1 MRANYR
7 YPAKPIDRPD
17 HISVLMPTRGRP
29 DGLTK
34 VFESFQKTV
43 ERKDLLDIWIYVDDD
58 DTLTLDYIESG
69 KWNIYGIVVNWHI
82 AKSAGSMGDMLNQL
96 WQACTTN
103 PGLYFPFS
111 DDYTISTPHWDSLLR
126 RAFSQFEDGVMLGFL
141 PDNTVRPH
149 QVTFAI
155 PSSRWLNLLGYFLT
169 NRFYFWFDDQWI
181 DEIGQMVGRK
191 VMIPIRLENPVGR
204 GKTPRMRRLPFWAR
218 YFNLT
223 LEDRYQD
230 ALTILRTLHGNDE
243 QKFAA
248 AHERALAVAGHL
260 VNIFN
265 SHSDAIYAQMESSY
279 RDSSDGIKSS
289 KLGSYLKTE
298 LSAVED
304 LLTKLAYSC
313 THANHEEITDL
324 ADSLSLASFRAA
336 EVDYLK
342 ASALFELGCI
352 AEAEAALASCQAA
365 RGDTQDIQPLKS
377 MIQSQ
382 ITAPNK
388 SFYASRSEL
397 RLPSWLTMKEPR
409 DILFPANIPQELF
422 YAIQRLLYQENIETI
437 LDIGAGDGTGS
448 TRAAVETLDGR
459 QRKIFCIEPDTAKCE
474 QIRRLYSDRVTVYCG
489 SSVALDQYI
498 TEAAL
503 TSFYSSQPSILNYYP
518 LDTIIQW
525 YRDERAALTEKNFSN
540 SCIEEIRHARGIEFF
555 DMAILD
561 GSLFT
566 GQADLNAVYGARF
579 LALNHVRSIKNFS
592 NMLRLLADPNY
603 QVIELNYQTG
613 CGHAVFRRKS

>member
-17 HISVLMPTRGRP
+17 HISILMPTRGRP
-29 DGLTK
+29 DGLDK
-34 VFESFQKTV
+34 VFESFQNTV
-43 ERKDLLDIWIYVDDD
+43 EHKHLIDIWIYVDDD
-58 DTLTLDYIESG
+58 DTLTLAYIKSE
-69 KWNIYGIVVNWHI
+69 KWHIYGLTINWHI
-82 AKSAGSMGDMLNQL
+82 TKSAGSMGDMLNQL

-230 ALTILRTLHGNDE
+230 ALTILKTIHGNDE

-248 AHERALAVAGHL
+248 AHERALAAAGHL

-279 RDSSDGIKSS
+279 RDSSEGIKPA

-304 LLTKLAYSC
+304 LLAKLAHSS
-313 THANHEEITDL
+313 TR
-324 ADSLSLASFRAA
+324 ADYTEMIDIADCLSLASFRAA

-342 ASALFELGCI
+342 ASALFELGC
-352 AEAEAALASCQAA
+352 ASETSMALASCQAA
-365 RGDTQDIQPLKS
+365 GGDHQDIQALRSKLTD
-377 MIQSQ
+377 
-382 ITAPNK
+382 TASK
-388 SFYASRSEL
+388 SFYSARSEL
-397 RLPSWLTMKEPR
+397 RQPSWLNLPDPR
-409 DILFPANIPQELF
+409 SILFPANIPQELF
-422 YAIQRLLYQENIETI
+422 YAIQRLLYQETIETI

-448 TRAAVETLDGR
+448 TRAVAETLDDQ
-459 QRKIFCIEPDTAKCE
+459 QRKIFCIEPDAAKCE
-474 QIRRLYSDRVTVYCG
+474 QTRQLYSDRVTVYYG
-489 SSVALDQYI
+489 SSVELDQYL
-498 TEAAL
+498 TEAEL

-518 LDTIIQW
+518 LDHVLQW

-540 SCIEEIRHARGIEFF
+540 SCISEIRHAHGIEFF

-579 LALNHVRSIKNFS
+579 LALCHVRSVKNFS